1 MTPFEAIIVVTGIF
15 AVFGTGFYI
24 VYNIF
29 KLIRMRMENNA
40 GKANEKLQAEFEAF
54 KERTEK
60 RLRSLEEIAV
70 NDGLE
75 TLDYT
80 EESESSA
87 FVEKAF
93 ETKSRLK
100 NQLKG

>member
-1 MTPFEAIIVVTGIF
+1 MTPLDALIAFAGII

-24 VYNIF
+24 VYKIF
-29 KLIRMRMENNA
+29 KLIRIRMENKG
-40 GKANEKLQAEFEAF
+40 GKTNEKLQAEFEAF

-70 NDGLE
+70 DDGLE

-87 FVEKAF
+87 FNEKES